1 MTLFILQY
9 TGARGRGSIEGGP
22 RDAVNT
28 AVCGDT
34 HRRVCVSMCVFADG
48 FRPSVVL
55 VSPNNLPVSVA
66 AVCLSACPH
75 LAVLLE
81 DLGQVLL
88 DRRLHLC
95 GEVLQP

>member
-1 MTLFILQY
+1 M
-9 TGARGRGSIEGGP
+9 RGGIF
-22 RDAVNT
+22 
-28 AVCGDT
+28 GDT
-34 HRRVCVSMCVFADG
+34 HRRARVCLFADG

-55 VSPNNLPVSVA
+55 VSPNNPVSVA

-88 DRRLHLC
+88 DRRLHLS